1 MKHEWRK
8 AEKNIYLTKATPE
21 KITIPEFRF
30 FTIQGEGNPNDASF
44 SRYIEVLY
52 SLAYAV
58 RMSPKKGFVPE
69 RYFEYTVYPLEGVWD
84 LNEHAKENYTGELDK
99 NALVFTLMIRQPK
112 FVDES
117 YAEMIVDQVRKTKL
131 NDLLDLVKFE
141 SLSEGACIQMLHI
154 GPYDEEP
161 KSFKLMEAFAS
172 KANLKRTSKTHR
184 EIYLSD
190 PRKVAPEK
198 LKTVLRFMV
207 EPR

>member
-1 MKHEWRK
+1 MVIKHEWRK
-8 AEKNIYLTKATPE
+8 AEKNIYLPKATPE

-58 RMSPKKGFVPE
+58 RMSPKKGFAPE
-69 RYFEYTVYPLEGVWD
+69 GYFEYTVYPLEGVWD

-117 YAEMIVDQVRKTKL
+117 YAEMIVDQVRKTKP
-131 NDLLDLVKFE
+131 NDLLDKIKFE
-141 SLSEGACIQMLHI
+141 RITEGDCVQMLHV

-172 KANLKRTSKTHR
+172 KKHLKRTSKTHR
-184 EIYLSD
+184 EIYISD
-190 PRKVAPEK
+190 PRKVEPEK

-207 EPR
+207 